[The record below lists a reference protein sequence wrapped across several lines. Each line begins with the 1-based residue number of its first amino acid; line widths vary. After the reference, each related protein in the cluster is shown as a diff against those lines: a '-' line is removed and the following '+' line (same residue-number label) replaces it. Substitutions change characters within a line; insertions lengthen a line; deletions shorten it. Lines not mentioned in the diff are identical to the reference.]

1 MVFKALSKIK
11 IKVDLKPTVDSLV
24 FRLHYRYTNRILLAS
39 TLLTTLYDVVGE
51 RRKFM
56 VGWMFRSVGGCDE
69 SVEWW
74 RGGCDECVEWW
85 RGGRRAREMDAESQE
100 SRVWFMDLYIFFKIH
115 PIY

>member
-69 SVEWW
+69 CGVVERWT
-74 RGGCDECVEWW
+74 
-85 RGGRRAREMDAESQE
+85 ESQGDGCGE
-100 SRVWFMDLYIFFKIH
+100 SGVSGLVHGFIH
-115 PIY
+115 FL

>member
-56 VGWMFRSVGGCDE
+56 VGWKFRSVGGCDE
-69 SVEWW
+69 GVEWW
-74 RGGCDECVEWW
+74 RA
-85 RGGRRAREMDAESQE
+85 GRRAREMDAESQE
-100 SRVWFMDLYIFFKIH
+100 CRVWFMDLYIFFKIH